1 MERWVLERAQSPI
14 YMEFPCK
21 MVLEP
26 LERAQSLIYIEFPC
40 KRVFEPAQSPIYM
53 EFHVKRLVKAPR
65 IEHSLPGAK
74 NGDFAKDIL

>member
-21 MVLEP
+21 RVLEP
-26 LERAQSLIYIEFPC
+26 LERSQGLIYIELPC
-40 KRVFEPAQSPIYM
+40 KTVLEPVQSSIYM

-65 IEHSLPGAK
+65 KPA
-74 NGDFAKDIL
+74 